1 MVRDLGG
8 KIASQSFGFDKE
20 DSIAFGFSDNEEE
33 DEEVPKKVA
42 QNQDQTFNKLLSAN
56 LAPSFKSAS
65 HVEVKQAPKAEPSHS
80 FKNFLP
86 QGTSSP
92 YRSSNEVFDS
102 LQQNNRQFVQSQN
115 VSNSS
120 AQCKVEQRL
129 TPRQSDMPNLID
141 NPPAVVKIIENKV
154 DKPPVV
160 ENILQKVVVLEKK
173 VEKLS
178 SDEQSI
184 DDPESDYSDR
194 ELQKSPTAQKTA
206 PMPVIKTSTVTELAQ
221 QVLPLPIQ
229 KTETEQSKSPTIKAD
244 TAVEENDDLDF
255 QLYLSENSDEEENVR
270 QEKKVEPHKIEPVAE
285 KTVEQ
290 IQPAPVTVPSPS
302 SKLVKQN
309 LTKVSPVQEQVF
321 AQPSP
326 PKNIKS
332 PVYSNANRVVPSVSP
347 AKSPV
352 KQVLTPEKPA
362 KSPVKQVLLPEK
374 QAKSPEKP
382 AKLPEK
388 QAKLPE
394 KQAKAPE
401 NQTKIPEKQVKLLKT
416 QAKSPE
422 KPGNLPVPHLVNN
435 LFSPTLSSSESS
447 EVEVHKCQACG
458 DEFRT
463 VTTLKIHRTQCEKI
477 PAKVVPEKVV
487 APATTVPEKF
497 AVQDTIV
504 PEKFVVEAKIVPD
517 NVVVP
522 VKMVTEKFN
531 APPKIVP
538 EMVVETKPAPEIAV
552 KKISPPRVTAA
563 VSSSCSSS
571 DEDDQVSCCK
581 VARAE
586 IHQVLAEFFFF
597 FFFLLVF
604 YSLTIELSKQVST

>member
-1 MVRDLGG
+1 M
-8 KIASQSFGFDKE
+8 
-20 DSIAFGFSDNEEE
+20 
-33 DEEVPKKVA
+33 
-42 QNQDQTFNKLLSAN
+42 
-56 LAPSFKSAS
+56 
-65 HVEVKQAPKAEPSHS
+65 
-80 FKNFLP
+80 
-86 QGTSSP
+86 
-92 YRSSNEVFDS
+92 
-102 LQQNNRQFVQSQN
+102 
-115 VSNSS
+115 
-120 AQCKVEQRL
+120 
-129 TPRQSDMPNLID
+129 
-141 NPPAVVKIIENKV
+141 
-154 DKPPVV
+154 
-160 ENILQKVVVLEKK
+160 
-173 VEKLS
+173 
-178 SDEQSI
+178 
-184 DDPESDYSDR
+184 
-194 ELQKSPTAQKTA
+194 
-206 PMPVIKTSTVTELAQ
+206 
-221 QVLPLPIQ
+221 
-229 KTETEQSKSPTIKAD
+229 
-244 TAVEENDDLDF
+244 
-255 QLYLSENSDEEENVR
+255 SENSDEEENVR

-290 IQPAPVTVPSPS
+290 IQPAPVTVPSTS
-302 SKLVKQN
+302 SNLVKQN

-401 NQTKIPEKQVKLLKT
+401 NQTKIPEKQVQLLKT

-487 APATTVPEKF
+487 ASATTVPEKV
-497 AVQDTIV
+497 AVQDTLV
-504 PEKFVVEAKIVPD
+504 PEKIVVEAKIVPE

-522 VKMVTEKFN
+522 VKMVTEKFD
-531 APPKIVP
+531 APTKIVP
-538 EMVVETKPAPEIAV
+538 EMFVETKPAPEVPV

-571 DEDDQVSCCK
+571 DEDDQVSCCR

-586 IHQVLAEFFFF
+586 IHQVLAEFFIRKLPFN
-597 FFFLLVF
+597 
-604 YSLTIELSKQVST
+604 Y